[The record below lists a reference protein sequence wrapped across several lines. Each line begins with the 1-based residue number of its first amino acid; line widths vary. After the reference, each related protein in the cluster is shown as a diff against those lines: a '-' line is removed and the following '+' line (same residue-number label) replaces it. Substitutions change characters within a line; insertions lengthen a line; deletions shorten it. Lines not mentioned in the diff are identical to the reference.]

1 MNWIVDVLMV
11 FGAYLLGSIPSAV
24 WIGKTFYGVDVREHG
39 SKNAGSTN
47 TIRVLGLKPG
57 LVVFVMDML
66 KGFLAVNLVH
76 LSYFL
81 VPRTA
86 DFVNLQLV
94 LGISAVLGHIF
105 PVFAQFRGGKGVA
118 TLFGLVMAIHPY
130 PTLVCFGIF
139 LLSLFITKY
148 VSLSSMIAGFTFPI
162 LVMFVFKTS
171 IPSLVIF
178 SMTVSILLLFTH
190 QKNIERL
197 LRRQENKATFLRRR
211 RRRMM
216 DED

>member
-1 MNWIVDVLMV
+1 MNWMVDILMV
-11 FGAYLLGSIPSAV
+11 IGAYLLGSIPSAV

-57 LVVFVMDML
+57 LVVFVMDMI

-81 VPRTA
+81 VPRTV

-130 PTLVCFGIF
+130 PTLICFGVF
-139 LLSLFITKY
+139 LLTLTITKY
-148 VSLSSMIAGFTFPI
+148 VSLSSMVAGFLFPI

-197 LRRQENKATFLRRR
+197 LRRQENKATFLKRR
-211 RRRMM
+211 RRRMI
-216 DED
+216 DQE

>member
-1 MNWIVDVLMV
+1 MNWIVDILMV
-11 FGAYLLGSIPSAV
+11 IGAYLLGSIPSAV
-24 WIGKTFYGVDVREHG
+24 WIGKTFYGVDVRVHG

-66 KGFLAVNLVH
+66 KGFIAVNLVH
-76 LSYFL
+76 LSSFL
-81 VPRTA
+81 VPRTV
-86 DFVNLQLV
+86 DFVNLQLL
-94 LGISAVLGHIF
+94 LGVAAVIGHIF

-118 TLFGLVMAIHPY
+118 TLFGLVMAINPL

-139 LLSLFITKY
+139 ILTLVITKY
-148 VSLSSMIAGFTFPI
+148 VSLSSMVAGFTFPI

-171 IPSLVIF
+171 IPSLIIF
-178 SMTVSILLLFTH
+178 SMTVSILLLLTH

-197 LRRQENKATFLRRR
+197 VRRQENKATFLKRRR
-211 RRRMM
+211 KS
-216 DED
+216 

>member
-1 MNWIVDVLMV
+1 MNWIVDILMV
-11 FGAYLLGSIPSAV
+11 IGAYLLGSIPSAV

-66 KGFLAVNLVH
+66 KGFIAVNLVH
-76 LSYFL
+76 LSSFL
-81 VPRTA
+81 VPRTV
-86 DFVNLQLV
+86 DFVNLQLL
-94 LGISAVLGHIF
+94 LGVAAVVGHIF

-118 TLFGLVMAIHPY
+118 TLFGLVMAINPL

-139 LLSLFITKY
+139 ILTLVITKY
-148 VSLSSMIAGFTFPI
+148 VSLSSMVAGFTFPI

-171 IPSLVIF
+171 IPSLIIF
-178 SMTVSILLLFTH
+178 SMTVSILLLLTH

-197 LRRQENKATFLRRR
+197 VRRQENKATFLKRRR
-211 RRRMM
+211 K
-216 DED
+216 E